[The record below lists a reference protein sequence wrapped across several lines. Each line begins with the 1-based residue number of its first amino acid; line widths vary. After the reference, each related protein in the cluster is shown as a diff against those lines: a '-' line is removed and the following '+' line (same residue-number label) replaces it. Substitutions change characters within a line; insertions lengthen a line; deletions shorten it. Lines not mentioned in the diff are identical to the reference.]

1 MVWTD
6 KVNQVLLTEQ
16 VDLLVSSQRLLAGE
30 WHVKP
35 ASTGHVH
42 LNKQQTHDKSLHP
55 FQKTKQHISAW
66 SNTNT
71 RQKLTPKM
79 TDPVSLNKQHMT
91 KVCTSEAQALLSWAN
106 NTWQKPASQ
115 KHKLCYPEQTRRE
128 NSQHLTN
135 TGLVIPNKQHVKTA
149 SISQT
154 LALLS
159 WTNKTWKQPAPQ
171 KHKPSYSEQ
180 TTNPWQEPVPT
191 SIGCVQPSKQQSSP
205 TCYQCALTTE
215 TSWSS
220 FSVVWPVIF
229 IFSPLAH
236 IDFLSVFYCQRPFS
250 WFTLPDAMTA
260 KCRSHKTLFV
270 PPVIGCY
277 SCTTHTLGLCR
288 QTDRETGGQRTV
300 LTWGMWPKTSR
311 LEGAGAVV
319 RPHQHRQRT
328 MLTWMMQSKTSR

>member
-1 MVWTD
+1 MVWPD

-91 KVCTSEAQALLSWAN
+91 KVCISEAQALLSWTN
-106 NTWQKPASQ
+106 NTWQRPASQ
-115 KHKLCYPEQTRRE
+115 KHWPCYPEQTRRE

-135 TGLVIPNKQHVKTA
+135 TGLVILNKQHMKTA

-154 LALLS
+154 QALLS
-159 WTNKTWKQPAPQ
+159 WTNKLWKQPASH
-171 KHKPSYSEQ
+171 KHRPCCPEQ
-180 TTNPWQEPVPT
+180 TRCENSQHLTNTGLVT
-191 SIGCVQPSKQQSSP
+191 LSKQQTHDKNLCLQAQAVFSRANNSP
-205 TCYQCALTTE
+205 VQHGINVHWRLKPAEVPSVLYDQWFVVFFPWLTLI
-215 TSWSS
+215 S
-220 FSVVWPVIF
+220 F
-229 IFSPLAH
+229 
-236 IDFLSVFYCQRPFS
+236 
-250 WFTLPDAMTA
+250 
-260 KCRSHKTLFV
+260 
-270 PPVIGCY
+270 
-277 SCTTHTLGLCR
+277 
-288 QTDRETGGQRTV
+288 
-300 LTWGMWPKTSR
+300 
-311 LEGAGAVV
+311 
-319 RPHQHRQRT
+319 
-328 MLTWMMQSKTSR
+328 

>member
-115 KHKLCYPEQTRRE
+115 KHKLCYPEQTRRK

-135 TGLVIPNKQHVKTA
+135 TGLVILNKQHVKTVQSNMVSMCA
-149 SISQT
+149 DD
-154 LALLS
+154 
-159 WTNKTWKQPAPQ
+159 WNKLKFLQCCM
-171 KHKPSYSEQ
+171 
-180 TTNPWQEPVPT
+180 T
-191 SIGCVQPSKQQSSP
+191 SD
-205 TCYQCALTTE
+205 
-215 TSWSS
+215 
-220 FSVVWPVIF
+220 FSV
-229 IFSPLAH
+229 FSPWLTLISFQYFIAS
-236 IDFLSVFYCQRPFS
+236 DLSPG
-250 WFTLPDAMTA
+250 
-260 KCRSHKTLFV
+260 SHCLTRWQ
-270 PPVIGCY
+270 PNAG
-277 SCTTHTLGLCR
+277 HTRHSSSL
-288 QTDRETGGQRTV
+288 Q
-300 LTWGMWPKTSR
+300 W
-311 LEGAGAVV
+311 
-319 RPHQHRQRT
+319 
-328 MLTWMMQSKTSR
+328 